1 MAAVA
6 GSSLG
11 EGLDTPFIERDTRGV
26 VTARLSV
33 CVGGQAAMQACDA
46 GLNRKV
52 VGGLAT

>member
-46 GLNRKV
+46 GLNRKA